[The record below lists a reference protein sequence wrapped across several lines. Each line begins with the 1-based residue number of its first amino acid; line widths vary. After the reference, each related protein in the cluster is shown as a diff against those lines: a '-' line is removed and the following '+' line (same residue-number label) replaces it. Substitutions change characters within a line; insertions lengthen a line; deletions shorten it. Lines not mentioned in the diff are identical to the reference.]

1 MIPGVLRLHN
11 PMSALVWLALF
22 VPGHFLGG
30 ALGLVLPA
38 AVLVVGGPALYASAS
53 EWERRAPSR
62 QAGLVFFL
70 LFLIDAVAY
79 AYSLAFNGVRTGW
92 PDALA
97 LARPLAAGLFSVYL
111 IRHYDDSVG
120 EALERALMG
129 AIWLTVFLFSTG
141 RTGSPLFERVTSMC
155 YLATLAA
162 IWFVFFSRA
171 RLRLVHAAAS
181 AVVVLFCAPAAP
193 RPSREALEYFWR
205 SPLLGWGPAKLEPMS
220 ALGNQYMSWA
230 LRDGLLGAALILG
243 GLAVVAYRLLRASWH
258 DRRRLVGSAVF
269 LGFAAG
275 MLMAGAFLED
285 FRLFALTGFMIAGMH
300 EGRS

>member
-1 MIPGVLRLHN
+1 MTGVLRLHN

-22 VPGHFLGG
+22 VPGHLLGG

-38 AVLVVGGPALYASAS
+38 AVLVLGGPALFVSPS

-62 QAGLVFFL
+62 QAAAVFFI

-120 EALERALMG
+120 EALERALTG
-129 AIWLTVFLFSTG
+129 AIWMTVFLFSTG
-141 RTGSPLFERVTSMC
+141 VSGRQLFEPAPFLC

-171 RLRLVHAAAS
+171 RLRLAHAAAC
-181 AVVVLFCAPAAP
+181 AVVVLFSAPAAP

-205 SPLLGWGPAKLEPMS
+205 SPLFGWGPARLEPMS

-230 LRDGLLGAALILG
+230 LRDGLLGAGLILV
-243 GLAVVAYRLLRASWH
+243 GLAIVAFRLLRASWH
-258 DRRRLVGSAVF
+258 DRRRLVGAAVF

-275 MLMAGAFLED
+275 MLMSGAFLED
-285 FRLFALTGFMIAGMH
+285 FRLFALTAFMIAGMH
-300 EGRS
+300 EARA